1 MVYERNTRDPQS
13 GDYFGRPN
21 SQDYGRDFRS
31 DGGGYGRSSARE
43 YEAAGEFDR
52 DDNRGGRGQGYQ
64 GRDDQ
69 GRGDQYGREQGGR
82 DYYGGHND
90 RSQPSGGDRYGQSRY
105 GQGSSQ
111 SYGQQGYGQQ
121 GYGQQRSGQGYG
133 QQSYG
138 QRSQGSGDTEYHGS
152 YASDGR
158 RFENVGR
165 NRDADDDNR
174 RGNASRGGN
183 GDYGRQPQGYDY
195 DDRGFIARAGDEVR
209 SWFGDDEAERR
220 READARYDERAYG
233 NSGSSDSR
241 SFGNRSSNTHDDHY
255 HSWRSTQI
263 AALDRDYDEYR
274 NENRSKFENEFSSW
288 RTERQGQRSS
298 LSQVTEHMEVVGSDG
313 SHVGTVDKVKGD
325 RILLTKN
332 DRDAGG
338 VHHSIPSR
346 WIKTVDGK
354 VTLSKS
360 ADEAKSAW
368 KEEER
373 NSAMFDYGD
382 RTGSDKKDAGTS
394 GYASGSQTGSAQA
407 GNTGTSTASATGTS
421 TGSTATGSTTTGGT
435 TTGTTSDTLGKSGS
449 NTY

>member
-1 MVYERNTRDPQS
+1 MVYERNTRDRQS
-13 GDYFGRPN
+13 GDYYGRPN

-31 DGGGYGRSSARE
+31 DGGDYGRSSARD
-43 YEAAGEFDR
+43 YAAAGEFDR
-52 DDNRGGRGQGYQ
+52 DNR

-69 GRGDQYGREQGGR
+69 RSNDQYGRDQYGRDQSRDQGGR

-90 RSQPSGGDRYGQSRY
+90 RQQPSGGDRYGQSRY
-105 GQGSSQ
+105 GSGQGYSQ
-111 SYGQQGYGQQ
+111 RGYGRQDPGQQRYGQQGYGQ
-121 GYGQQRSGQGYG
+121 
-133 QQSYG
+133 
-138 QRSQGSGDTEYHGS
+138 RSQSSGDAEYHGS

-158 RFENVGR
+158 RFEDVGR
-165 NRDADDDNR
+165 NRHADDDNR
-174 RGNASRGGN
+174 NPQRGDNRG
-183 GDYGRQPQGYDY
+183 YGRQPQGYDY
-195 DDRGFIARAGDEVR
+195 DDRVFIARAGDEVR

-220 READARYDERAYG
+220 READARYDERSYG
-233 NSGSSDSR
+233 NPDSR

-360 ADEAKSAW
+360 ADEAKAAW

-373 NSAMFDYGD
+373 NSAMFEYGD
-382 RTGSDKKDAGTS
+382 RTGGDKKDAGTTT
-394 GYASGSQTGSAQA
+394 GYASNAQTG
-407 GNTGTSTASATGTS
+407 NGTVNRDQ
-421 TGSTATGSTTTGGT
+421 TTTGAGP
-435 TTGTTSDTLGKSGS
+435 TTGTATDALGKSGS
-449 NTY
+449 GTY

>member
-1 MVYERNTRDPQS
+1 MVYERNTRDRQS
-13 GDYFGRPN
+13 GDYYGQPN

-31 DGGGYGRSSARE
+31 DGGDYGRSSARD
-43 YEAAGEFDR
+43 YAAAGEFDR
-52 DDNRGGRGQGYQ
+52 DNRE
-64 GRDDQ
+64 RDDQ
-69 GRGDQYGREQGGR
+69 GSRDQYGRDHYGREQNRDQGGR

-90 RSQPSGGDRYGQSRY
+90 RQQPSGGDRYGQSRY
-105 GQGSSQ
+105 GQG
-111 SYGQQGYGQQ
+111 YGQQGYGRQDSGQQ
-121 GYGQQRSGQGYG
+121 RYGQQG
-133 QQSYG
+133 YG

-158 RFENVGR
+158 RFEDLGR
-165 NRDADDDNR
+165 NRHAGDDNR
-174 RGNASRGGN
+174 NSPRGDNRG
-183 GDYGRQPQGYDY
+183 YGRQPQGYDY

-220 READARYDERAYG
+220 READARYDERSYG
-233 NSGSSDSR
+233 NSDNR

-360 ADEAKSAW
+360 ADEAKAAW

-373 NSAMFDYGD
+373 NSAMFEYGD
-382 RTGSDKKDAGTS
+382 RTGGDKKDAGTA
-394 GYASGSQTGSAQA
+394 GYGSTAQA
-407 GNTGTSTASATGTS
+407 GSTTGAAST
-421 TGSTATGSTTTGGT
+421 TGSTAPGS

-449 NTY
+449 TTY

>member
-1 MVYERNTRDPQS
+1 MVYERNTRDRQS
-13 GDYFGRPN
+13 GDYYGRPN
-21 SQDYGRDFRS
+21 SNDYGRDFRA

-43 YEAAGEFDR
+43 YEAAGEYDR
-52 DDNRGGRGQGYQ
+52 DDNRSGRGQGYQ

-105 GQGSSQ
+105 GQGSGQ
-111 SYGQQGYGQQ
+111 GYGQQGYGQQGYGQQ

-158 RFENVGR
+158 RFEDVGR

-174 RGNASRGGN
+174 NSSRGGSRN
-183 GDYGRQPQGYDY
+183 EGRDYGRQPQGYDY
-195 DDRGFIARAGDEVR
+195 DDRGFMARAGDEVR

-220 READARYDERAYG
+220 READARYDERSYG
-233 NSGSSDSR
+233 NSDNR
-241 SFGNRSSNTHDDHY
+241 AFGNRSSNTHDDHY
-255 HSWRSTQI
+255 HGWRSSQI

-274 NENRSKFENEFSSW
+274 SENRSKFETEFSSW
-288 RTERQGQRSS
+288 RNERQGQRSS

-360 ADEAKSAW
+360 ADEAKAAW

-373 NSAMFDYGD
+373 NSAMFEYGD
-382 RTGSDKKDAGTS
+382 RTGGDKKDAGTS
-394 GYASGSQTGSAQA
+394 GYASSSQ
-407 GNTGTSTASATGTS
+407 
-421 TGSTATGSTTTGGT
+421 TGSTATGTASGTGTASTTGTTTGGT

-449 NTY
+449 TTY

>member
-1 MVYERNTRDPQS
+1 MVYERNTRDRQS
-13 GDYFGRPN
+13 GDYYGRPN

-31 DGGGYGRSSARE
+31 DGGDYGRSSARD
-43 YEAAGEFDR
+43 YAAAGEFDR
-52 DDNRGGRGQGYQ
+52 DTR

-69 GRGDQYGREQGGR
+69 GSRDQYGREQNRDQGGR
-82 DYYGGHND
+82 DYDGGHND
-90 RSQPSGGDRYGQSRY
+90 RQQPSGGDRYGQSRY
-105 GQGSSQ
+105 GQGS
-111 SYGQQGYGQQ
+111 GQGYGQQ
-121 GYGQQRSGQGYG
+121 GYGRQDSGQRYG
-133 QQSYG
+133 QQN

-158 RFENVGR
+158 RFEDVGR
-165 NRDADDDNR
+165 NRHADDDNR
-174 RGNASRGGN
+174 NAPRGNDRG
-183 GDYGRQPQGYDY
+183 YGRQPQGYDY

-220 READARYDERAYG
+220 READARYDERSYG
-233 NSGSSDSR
+233 NSDSR
-241 SFGNRSSNTHDDHY
+241 SFGNRPSNPHDDHY

-325 RILLTKN
+325 RILLTTN

-360 ADEAKSAW
+360 ADEAKAAW

-373 NSAMFDYGD
+373 NSAMFEYGD
-382 RTGSDKKDAGTS
+382 RTGGDKKDAGTT
-394 GYASGSQTGSAQA
+394 GYAASSQTGST
-407 GNTGTSTASATGTS
+407 TGAAST
-421 TGSTATGSTTTGGT
+421 TGSTAPGSTTS
-435 TTGTTSDTLGKSGS
+435 TTSDTLGKSGS
-449 NTY
+449 TTY

>member
-1 MVYERNTRDPQS
+1 MVYERNTRDRQS
-13 GDYFGRPN
+13 GDYYGRPN

-31 DGGGYGRSSARE
+31 DGGDYGRSSARD
-43 YEAAGEFDR
+43 YAAAGEF
-52 DDNRGGRGQGYQ
+52 

-69 GRGDQYGREQGGR
+69 GRDDQRGRGQYGRDQYRGEQNRDQGDR

-90 RSQPSGGDRYGQSRY
+90 RQQPSGGDRYGQSLY

-111 SYGQQGYGQQ
+111 NYGQQGYGRQDSDRQ
-121 GYGQQRSGQGYG
+121 RYGQQN
-133 QQSYG
+133 YG

-158 RFENVGR
+158 RFQDVGS
-165 NRDADDDNR
+165 NRHADDDNR
-174 RGNASRGGN
+174 NTSRGDSRN
-183 GDYGRQPQGYDY
+183 TSYGDSRNTSRGDNRGYGRQPQGYDY

-220 READARYDERAYG
+220 READARYDDRSYGSGENRA
-233 NSGSSDSR
+233 
-241 SFGNRSSNTHDDHY
+241 FGNRSSNTHDDHY

-288 RTERQGQRSS
+288 RNERQGQRSS
-298 LSQVTEHMEVVGSDG
+298 LSQVAEHMEVVGSDG

-332 DRDAGG
+332 DKDAGG

-360 ADEAKSAW
+360 ADEAKAAW

-373 NSAMFDYGD
+373 NSAMFEYGD
-382 RTGSDKKDAGTS
+382 RTGGDRTASDKKDAGTT
-394 GYASGSQTGSAQA
+394 GY
-407 GNTGTSTASATGTS
+407 
-421 TGSTATGSTTTGGT
+421 GSTTQAGSSTTGTASTTGT
-435 TTGTTSDTLGKSGS
+435 TTPGSTTNGTTSDTLGKSGS
-449 NTY
+449 TTY

>member
-1 MVYERNTRDPQS
+1 MVYERYTRDPNS
-13 GDYFGRPN
+13 RDYYGRPN
-21 SQDYGRDFRS
+21 SQDYGRDFRT
-31 DGGGYGRSSARE
+31 DGGGYARSSARE
-43 YEAAGEFDR
+43 YEAAGEYDR
-52 DDNRGGRGQGYQ
+52 GSRSDRPAGDRQPRSDTDGRPYAAQDRSGRGSYGNHQANDRGG
-64 GRDDQ
+64 
-69 GRGDQYGREQGGR
+69 
-82 DYYGGHND
+82 
-90 RSQPSGGDRYGQSRY
+90 S
-105 GQGSSQ
+105 
-111 SYGQQGYGQQ
+111 
-121 GYGQQRSGQGYG
+121 

-138 QRSQGSGDTEYHGS
+138 ISSEYHGS

-158 RFENVGR
+158 RFEDVGP
-165 NRDADDDNR
+165 NRHADDDYRNQSR
-174 RGNASRGGN
+174 DRSDRGPDRG
-183 GDYGRQPQGYDY
+183 YGRQPQGYDY

-220 READARYDERAYG
+220 READARYDERYDRQ
-233 NSGSSDSR
+233 S
-241 SFGNRSSNTHDDHY
+241 GNRSSHPHDDHY

-298 LSQVTEHMEVVGSDG
+298 LSQVAEHMEVVGSDG

-332 DRDAGG
+332 DKDAGG

-360 ADEAKSAW
+360 ADEAKAAW

-382 RTGSDKKDAGTS
+382 RTGGDKKD
-394 GYASGSQTGSAQA
+394 TGSATYGA
-407 GNTGTSTASATGTS
+407 SSVTGADRDQGA
-421 TGSTATGSTTTGGT
+421 T
-435 TTGTTSDTLGKSGS
+435 TTGTAAGTTGQTPGKSFSGS
-449 NTY
+449 Y

>member
-1 MVYERNTRDPQS
+1 MVYERNTRDRQS
-13 GDYFGRPN
+13 GDYYGRPN
-21 SQDYGRDFRS
+21 SNDYGRDFRA

-43 YEAAGEFDR
+43 YEAAGEYDR
-52 DDNRGGRGQGYQ
+52 DDNRSGRGQGYQ

-69 GRGDQYGREQGGR
+69 GRGDQYAREQGGR

-105 GQGSSQ
+105 GQGS
-111 SYGQQGYGQQ
+111 GQGYGQQ
-121 GYGQQRSGQGYG
+121 GYGQ
-133 QQSYG
+133 
-138 QRSQGSGDTEYHGS
+138 RSQGSSDTEYHGS

-158 RFENVGR
+158 RFEDVGR

-174 RGNASRGGN
+174 NSSRGGSRN
-183 GDYGRQPQGYDY
+183 EGRDYGRQPQGYDY

-220 READARYDERAYG
+220 READARYDERSYG
-233 NSGSSDSR
+233 NSDNR
-241 SFGNRSSNTHDDHY
+241 AFGNRSSNTHDDHY
-255 HSWRSTQI
+255 HGWRSTQI

-274 NENRSKFENEFSSW
+274 NENRSKFETEFSSW
-288 RTERQGQRSS
+288 RNERQGQRSS

-346 WIKTVDGK
+346 WIKAVDGK

-360 ADEAKSAW
+360 ADEAKAAW

-373 NSAMFDYGD
+373 NSAMFEYGD
-382 RTGSDKKDAGTS
+382 RTGGDKKDAGTS
-394 GYASGSQTGSAQA
+394 GYASSA
-407 GNTGTSTASATGTS
+407 S
-421 TGSTATGSTTTGGT
+421 TGSSSTTGAASTSS
-435 TTGTTSDTLGKSGS
+435 TTSDTLGKAGS
-449 NTY
+449 TTY

>member
-1 MVYERNTRDPQS
+1 MVYERNTRDRQS
-13 GDYFGRPN
+13 GDYYGRPN

-31 DGGGYGRSSARE
+31 DGGDYGRSSARD
-43 YEAAGEFDR
+43 YAAAGEFDR
-52 DDNRGGRGQGYQ
+52 DTR

-69 GRGDQYGREQGGR
+69 GSRDQYGREQNRDQGGR
-82 DYYGGHND
+82 DYDGGHND
-90 RSQPSGGDRYGQSRY
+90 RQQPSGGDRYGQSRY
-105 GQGSSQ
+105 GQGS
-111 SYGQQGYGQQ
+111 GQGYGQQ
-121 GYGQQRSGQGYG
+121 GYGRQDSGQRYG
-133 QQSYG
+133 QQN

-158 RFENVGR
+158 RFEDVGR
-165 NRDADDDNR
+165 NRHADDDNR
-174 RGNASRGGN
+174 NAPRGNDRG
-183 GDYGRQPQGYDY
+183 YGRQPQGYDY

-220 READARYDERAYG
+220 READARYDERSYG
-233 NSGSSDSR
+233 NSDSR
-241 SFGNRSSNTHDDHY
+241 SFGNRPSNPHDDHY

-360 ADEAKSAW
+360 ADEAKAAW

-373 NSAMFDYGD
+373 NSAMFEYGD
-382 RTGSDKKDAGTS
+382 RTGGDKKDAGTT
-394 GYASGSQTGSAQA
+394 GYAASSQTGST
-407 GNTGTSTASATGTS
+407 TGAAST
-421 TGSTATGSTTTGGT
+421 TGSTAPGSTTS
-435 TTGTTSDTLGKSGS
+435 TTSDTLGKSGS
-449 NTY
+449 TTY

>member
-1 MVYERNTRDPQS
+1 MVYERYTRDRQS
-13 GDYFGRPN
+13 GDYYGRPN

-31 DGGGYGRSSARE
+31 DGGDYGRSSARE
-43 YEAAGEFDR
+43 YEAAGEYDR
-52 DDNRGGRGQGYQ
+52 DDNRGGRGRDTQ
-64 GRDDQ
+64 GRFEQ

-82 DYYGGHND
+82 DYYGEHND

-105 GQGSSQ
+105 GQGSS
-111 SYGQQGYGQQ
+111 QGYGQQ

-138 QRSQGSGDTEYHGS
+138 QRGQGSGDTEYHGS

-158 RFENVGR
+158 RFEDVGR
-165 NRDADDDNR
+165 NRGIDDDNR
-174 RGNASRGGN
+174 RGGAARGG
-183 GDYGRQPQGYDY
+183 DRSYGRQPQGYDY
-195 DDRGFIARAGDEVR
+195 DDRGFMARAGDEVR

-233 NSGSSDSR
+233 NSDSR

-288 RTERQGQRSS
+288 RTERQSQRSS
-298 LSQVTEHMEVVGSDG
+298 LSQVAEHMEVVGSDG

-332 DRDAGG
+332 DKDAGG

-346 WIKTVDGK
+346 WIKTVDSK

-360 ADEAKSAW
+360 ADEAKAAW

-382 RTGSDKKDAGTS
+382 RTGGDKKDVSTSYGTSMSATDTSGQATTGTGTTGTS
-394 GYASGSQTGSAQA
+394 GQS
-407 GNTGTSTASATGTS
+407 
-421 TGSTATGSTTTGGT
+421 
-435 TTGTTSDTLGKSGS
+435 LGKSFSG
-449 NTY
+449 TY

>member
-1 MVYERNTRDPQS
+1 MVYERNTRDRQS
-13 GDYFGRPN
+13 GDYYGRPN

-31 DGGGYGRSSARE
+31 DGGDYGRSSARD
-43 YEAAGEFDR
+43 YAAAGEYDR
-52 DDNRGGRGQGYQ
+52 DGNR

-69 GRGDQYGREQGGR
+69 GNRDRYGREHRDESGR

-90 RSQPSGGDRYGQSRY
+90 RQQPTGGDRYGQPQSGQSRY
-105 GQGSSQ
+105 GQ
-111 SYGQQGYGQQ
+111 QGRSRPDSD
-121 GYGQQRSGQGYG
+121 QQRFS
-133 QQSYG
+133 QQPYG
-138 QRSQGSGDTEYHGS
+138 QRDQGARNTEYHGS
-152 YASDGR
+152 YASDGH
-158 RFENVGR
+158 RFQDVGR
-165 NRDADDDNR
+165 NRHADDDNR
-174 RGNASRGGN
+174 SSGPRGEDRG
-183 GDYGRQPQGYDY
+183 YGRQPQGYDY

-209 SWFGDDEAERR
+209 SWFGDDDAERR
-220 READARYDERAYG
+220 READARYDERSYG
-233 NSGSSDSR
+233 NAGDRAFGSR
-241 SFGNRSSNTHDDHY
+241 TSNPHDDHY

-298 LSQVTEHMEVVGSDG
+298 LSQVAEHMEVVGSDD

-360 ADEAKSAW
+360 ADEAKAAW

-382 RTGSDKKDAGTS
+382 RTGGDKKDVSAT
-394 GYASGSQTGSAQA
+394 GYASTTQA
-407 GNTGTSTASATGTS
+407 
-421 TGSTATGSTTTGGT
+421 GGT
-435 TTGTTSDTLGKSGS
+435 TTTGASPITGTLGKSDS
-449 NTY
+449 STY

>member
-1 MVYERNTRDPQS
+1 MVYERTTRDRQS
-13 GDYFGRPN
+13 GDYYGRPN
-21 SQDYGRDFRS
+21 SQDFGRDFRS
-31 DGGGYGRSSARE
+31 DGGDYGRSSARD
-43 YEAAGEFDR
+43 YAAAGEFDR
-52 DDNRGGRGQGYQ
+52 DNHGGDNR

-69 GRGDQYGREQGGR
+69 GSHAQYGR

-90 RSQPSGGDRYGQSRY
+90 RQQPSGGDRYNQSRY
-105 GQGSSQ
+105 GQGSGQ
-111 SYGQQGYGQQ
+111 SYGQQGYGRQ
-121 GYGQQRSGQGYG
+121 GSNQQRYDRQD
-133 QQSYG
+133 YG
-138 QRSQGSGDTEYHGS
+138 QRGQGSSGTEYHGS

-158 RFENVGR
+158 RFEDVGR
-165 NRDADDDNR
+165 NRHADDDNR
-174 RGNASRGGN
+174 NAPRGDDRG
-183 GDYGRQPQGYDY
+183 YGRQPQGYDY

-220 READARYDERAYG
+220 READARYDEHSYG
-233 NSGSSDSR
+233 NSDNR
-241 SFGNRSSNTHDDHY
+241 SFGNRSSNPHDDHY

-298 LSQVTEHMEVVGSDG
+298 LSQVAEHMEVVGSDG

-360 ADEAKSAW
+360 ADEAKAAW

-382 RTGSDKKDAGTS
+382 RTGGDKKGAGTT
-394 GYASGSQTGSAQA
+394 GYGSTTQTGST
-407 GNTGTSTASATGTS
+407 TGAAST
-421 TGSTATGSTTTGGT
+421 TGSTAPGS
-435 TTGTTSDTLGKSGS
+435 TTGTTSDSLGKSGPT
-449 NTY
+449 TY

>member
-1 MVYERNTRDPQS
+1 MVYERNTRDRQS
-13 GDYFGRPN
+13 GDYYGRPN
-21 SQDYGRDFRS
+21 SQDYGRDFRA
-31 DGGGYGRSSARE
+31 DGGDYGRSSARE
-43 YEAAGEFDR
+43 YEAAGEYDR
-52 DDNRGGRGQGYQ
+52 DGNR
-64 GRDDQ
+64 GRDD
-69 GRGDQYGREQGGR
+69 RSRDQGGR

-90 RSQPSGGDRYGQSRY
+90 RQQPSGSDRYGQR
-105 GQGSSQ
+105 
-111 SYGQQGYGQQ
+111 GYGQQ
-121 GYGQQRSGQGYG
+121 GYGRQDPGQQRYG
-133 QQSYG
+133 QQTYG
-138 QRSQGSGDTEYHGS
+138 QRSQGSSDTEYHGS

-158 RFENVGR
+158 RFEDVGR
-165 NRDADDDNR
+165 NRHADDDNR
-174 RGNASRGGN
+174 TSRDDNRG
-183 GDYGRQPQGYDY
+183 YGRQPQGYDY

-220 READARYDERAYG
+220 READARYDERSHG
-233 NSGSSDSR
+233 GSDNR
-241 SFGNRSSNTHDDHY
+241 SFGNRASNPHDDHY

-298 LSQVTEHMEVVGSDG
+298 LSQVAEHMEVVGSDG

-360 ADEAKSAW
+360 ADEAKAAW

-373 NSAMFDYGD
+373 NSAMFEYGD
-382 RTGSDKKDAGTS
+382 RTGGDKKDTGTT
-394 GYASGSQTGSAQA
+394 GYASSAQ
-407 GNTGTSTASATGTS
+407 
-421 TGSTATGSTTTGGT
+421 TGSTTGAASTTGSTGI
-435 TTGTTSDTLGKSGS
+435 GTTSDTLGNKSGS
-449 NTY
+449 TTY

>member
-1 MVYERNTRDPQS
+1 MVYERNTRDRQS

-21 SQDYGRDFRS
+21 SQDYGRDFRA
-31 DGGGYGRSSARE
+31 DGGDYGRSSARE
-43 YEAAGEFDR
+43 YEAAGEYDR
-52 DDNRGGRGQGYQ
+52 DDNRGGRSQANSARG
-64 GRDDQ
+64 DQ
-69 GRGDQYGREQGGR
+69 GRGDPYGREQGGR

-90 RSQPSGGDRYGQSRY
+90 RSQPSGGERYGQSRY
-105 GQGSSQ
+105 GQGS
-111 SYGQQGYGQQ
+111 GQGYS
-121 GYGQQRSGQGYG
+121 QQRSGQGYG

-152 YASDGR
+152 YASDGH
-158 RFENVGR
+158 RFADVGR

-174 RGNASRGGN
+174 RDNPSRGGSRN
-183 GDYGRQPQGYDY
+183 DGRDYGRQPQGYDY

-209 SWFGDDEAERR
+209 SWFGDDAAERR
-220 READARYDERAYG
+220 READARYDERSYG
-233 NSGSSDSR
+233 NSDNR
-241 SFGNRSSNTHDDHY
+241 SFGNRASNPHDDHY

-298 LSQVTEHMEVVGSDG
+298 LSQVAEHMEVVGSDG

-360 ADEAKSAW
+360 ADEAKAAW
-368 KEEER
+368 KDEER
-373 NSAMFDYGD
+373 SSAMFEYGD
-382 RTGSDKKDAGTS
+382 RTGGDKKDAGTS
-394 GYASGSQTGSAQA
+394 GYASS
-407 GNTGTSTASATGTS
+407 TSTDSTS
-421 TGSTATGSTTTGGT
+421 TGAAS

-449 NTY
+449 TTY

>member
-1 MVYERNTRDPQS
+1 MVYERNTRDRQS
-13 GDYFGRPN
+13 GDYYGRPN
-21 SQDYGRDFRS
+21 SNDYGRDFRA

-43 YEAAGEFDR
+43 YEAAGEYDR
-52 DDNRGGRGQGYQ
+52 DDSRGGRGQGYQ

-105 GQGSSQ
+105 GQGS
-111 SYGQQGYGQQ
+111 
-121 GYGQQRSGQGYG
+121 GQGYG

-158 RFENVGR
+158 RFEDVGR

-174 RGNASRGGN
+174 NSSRGGSRN
-183 GDYGRQPQGYDY
+183 EGRDYGRQPQGYDY

-220 READARYDERAYG
+220 READARYDERSYG
-233 NSGSSDSR
+233 NSDNR
-241 SFGNRSSNTHDDHY
+241 AFGNRSSNTHDDHY

-288 RTERQGQRSS
+288 RNERQGQRSS
-298 LSQVTEHMEVVGSDG
+298 LSLVTEHMEVVGSDG

-360 ADEAKSAW
+360 ADEAKAAW

-373 NSAMFDYGD
+373 NSAMFEYGD
-382 RTGSDKKDAGTS
+382 RTGGDKMDTGSS
-394 GYASGSQTGSAQA
+394 GYAS
-407 GNTGTSTASATGTS
+407 STQ
-421 TGSTATGSTTTGGT
+421 TGSTATGTASGTGTTPGSTTTGGT

-449 NTY
+449 TTY

>member
-1 MVYERNTRDPQS
+1 MVYERNTRDRQS
-13 GDYFGRPN
+13 GDYYGRPN

-31 DGGGYGRSSARE
+31 DGGDYGRSSARD
-43 YEAAGEFDR
+43 YAAAGEFDR
-52 DDNRGGRGQGYQ
+52 DTR

-69 GRGDQYGREQGGR
+69 GSRDQYGREQNRDQGSR

-90 RSQPSGGDRYGQSRY
+90 RQQPSGGDRYGQSRY
-105 GQGSSQ
+105 GQGSR
-111 SYGQQGYGQQ
+111 QGYGQQ
-121 GYGQQRSGQGYG
+121 DYGRQNSGQRYS
-133 QQSYG
+133 QQN

-158 RFENVGR
+158 RFEDVGR
-165 NRDADDDNR
+165 NRHADDDNR
-174 RGNASRGGN
+174 NAPRGNDRG
-183 GDYGRQPQGYDY
+183 YGRQPQGYDY

-220 READARYDERAYG
+220 READARYDERSYG
-233 NSGSSDSR
+233 NSDNR
-241 SFGNRSSNTHDDHY
+241 AFGNRASNPHDDHY

-274 NENRSKFENEFSSW
+274 DENRSKFENEFSSW

-298 LSQVTEHMEVVGSDG
+298 LSQVAEHMEVVGSDG

-360 ADEAKSAW
+360 ADEAKAAW

-373 NSAMFDYGD
+373 NSAMFEYGD
-382 RTGSDKKDAGTS
+382 RTGGDKKDAGTT
-394 GYASGSQTGSAQA
+394 GYASSTQTGS
-407 GNTGTSTASATGTS
+407 TSTTSTASA
-421 TGSTATGSTTTGGT
+421 
-435 TTGTTSDTLGKSGS
+435 TGTTSDTLGKSGS
-449 NTY
+449 TTY

>member
-1 MVYERNTRDPQS
+1 MVYERYTRDRQS
-13 GDYFGRPN
+13 GDYYGRPN

-31 DGGGYGRSSARE
+31 DGGDYGRSSARD
-43 YEAAGEFDR
+43 YAAAGEYDR
-52 DDNRGGRGQGYQ
+52 DGNR

-69 GRGDQYGREQGGR
+69 SREQGGR

-90 RSQPSGGDRYGQSRY
+90 RQQPSGSDRYGQSRY
-105 GQGSSQ
+105 GQGSGQ
-111 SYGQQGYGQQ
+111 SYGQQGYGRQDA
-121 GYGQQRSGQGYG
+121 GQQRYG
-133 QQSYG
+133 QQSYGQENYGRQGYG
-138 QRSQGSGDTEYHGS
+138 QRSQGSGETEYHGS

-158 RFENVGR
+158 RFEDVGR

-174 RGNASRGGN
+174 RGPSRGDNRG
-183 GDYGRQPQGYDY
+183 YGRQPQGYDY

-220 READARYDERAYG
+220 READARYDERSYG
-233 NSGSSDSR
+233 NADNR
-241 SFGNRSSNTHDDHY
+241 NRSSNPHDDHY

-354 VTLSKS
+354 VTLAKS
-360 ADEAKSAW
+360 ADEAKAAW

-373 NSAMFDYGD
+373 NSAMFEYGD
-382 RTGSDKKDAGTS
+382 RTGGDKKDAGTT
-394 GYASGSQTGSAQA
+394 GYASTTQTGSGSGTMTGSASTA
-407 GNTGTSTASATGTS
+407 GTSSSA
-421 TGSTATGSTTTGGT
+421 
-435 TTGTTSDTLGKSGS
+435 TTSDTLGKSGS
-449 NTY
+449 TTY

>member
-1 MVYERNTRDPQS
+1 MVYERNTRDRQS
-13 GDYFGRPN
+13 GDYYGRPN
-21 SQDYGRDFRS
+21 SNDYGRDFRA

-43 YEAAGEFDR
+43 YEAAGEYDR
-52 DDNRGGRGQGYQ
+52 GDNRSGRGQGSK

-105 GQGSSQ
+105 GQGS
-111 SYGQQGYGQQ
+111 GQGYGQQ
-121 GYGQQRSGQGYG
+121 GNGQQDYGQQRFGQGYG

-158 RFENVGR
+158 RFEDVGR

-174 RGNASRGGN
+174 NALRGGSRN
-183 GDYGRQPQGYDY
+183 EGRDYGRQPQGYDY

-220 READARYDERAYG
+220 READARYDERSYG
-233 NSGSSDSR
+233 NSDNR
-241 SFGNRSSNTHDDHY
+241 AFGNRSSNTHDDHY

-274 NENRSKFENEFSSW
+274 NENRSKFETEFSSW
-288 RTERQGQRSS
+288 RNERQGQRSS

-360 ADEAKSAW
+360 ADEAKAAW

-373 NSAMFDYGD
+373 NSAMFEYGD
-382 RTGSDKKDAGTS
+382 RTGGDKKDAGIS
-394 GYASGSQTGSAQA
+394 GYASNSQ
-407 GNTGTSTASATGTS
+407 
-421 TGSTATGSTTTGGT
+421 TGSTATGSTQTGSTGTGTASTTGTATGGT

-449 NTY
+449 TTY

>member
-1 MVYERNTRDPQS
+1 MAYERYTRDPNS
-13 GDYFGRPN
+13 SDYYGRPN
-21 SQDYGRDFRS
+21 SQDYGRDFRT
-31 DGGGYGRSSARE
+31 DGGGYGRSGARE
-43 YEAAGEFDR
+43 YEAAGEYDR
-52 DDNRGGRGQGYQ
+52 DDRTDRSAGDSRPRSGNYGRGDNYGRSDTYGRDYASQDRGGRGSYGNYQ
-64 GRDDQ
+64 P
-69 GRGDQYGREQGGR
+69 
-82 DYYGGHND
+82 ND
-90 RSQPSGGDRYGQSRY
+90 RGGSQQPY
-105 GQGSSQ
+105 GSS
-111 SYGQQGYGQQ
+111 S
-121 GYGQQRSGQGYG
+121 
-133 QQSYG
+133 
-138 QRSQGSGDTEYHGS
+138 EYHGS

-158 RFENVGR
+158 RFADVGPNRHADDDYRNQGR
-165 NRDADDDNR
+165 NRDYQE
-174 RGNASRGGN
+174 RGQDFNRGGRAPDR
-183 GDYGRQPQGYDY
+183 GGQDRGGPQGGYGRQPQGYDY

-220 READARYDERAYG
+220 READARYDERYDRQQG
-233 NSGSSDSR
+233 SR
-241 SFGNRSSNTHDDHY
+241 SSHPHDDHY
-255 HSWRSTQI
+255 HGWRSTQI

-288 RTERQGQRSS
+288 RTERQGQRNS

-360 ADEAKSAW
+360 ADEAKAAW

-373 NSAMFDYGD
+373 NSAMFEYGD
-382 RTGSDKKDAGTS
+382 RTGGDKKDAGTS
-394 GYASGSQTGSAQA
+394 GYASSSQTGS
-407 GNTGTSTASATGTS
+407 TATGTAS
-421 TGSTATGSTTTGGT
+421 GTGTTTGSTTTGGT

-449 NTY
+449 TTY